1 MHFNLTNQFKWF
13 FKCAIY
19 QSYSFNPPIPCT
31 YFTYTLYLHRVQ
43 KNNPVVFFCI
53 DHNNKEFNHCMYIRL
68 SVVFMP
74 LLDTFTTNNKTH
86 DSTFN
91 SINDT
96 TCHFNRKNTLIRSVS
111 HVKFSHEWLT
121 SQSKVDKMPV
131 SNEHKSE
138 FNSFRYWIK
147 DVI

>member
-1 MHFNLTNQFKWF
+1 MHIFY
-13 FKCAIY
+13 IY
-19 QSYSFNPPIPCT
+19 IVFTQSAKKQPSCN
-31 YFTYTLYLHRVQ
+31 
-43 KNNPVVFFCI
+43 FCI

-91 SINDT
+91 SIKSIIP

-111 HVKFSHEWLT
+111 HVKFSHE
-121 SQSKVDKMPV
+121 
-131 SNEHKSE
+131 
-138 FNSFRYWIK
+138 
-147 DVI
+147 